1 MENTNF
7 NETADNAVWNNEA
20 EEKLSARLAGL
31 KAGAQEMEDVL
42 ADDLIKQVLTE
53 SKLFHVK
60 TGNFVK
66 DNRNL
71 IGGGIGLALAVGL
84 ELVSPTGSKKSAA
97 VAAITGGAVLAFTA
111 PVLKVAP
118 QSTMVSAAAG
128 IMTAYVGMCGGRITA
143 DYFPGNLGD
152 DE

>member
-1 MENTNF
+1 MENINLSDAT
-7 NETADNAVWNNEA
+7 EA
-20 EEKLSARLAGL
+20 E
-31 KAGAQEMEDVL
+31 L
-42 ADDLIKQVLTE
+42 ADKLTRIKMEAVGEELENVDEIINQVLGDA
-53 SKLFHVK
+53 KLFHVK

-71 IGGGIGLALAVGL
+71 IGGGMGLALAVGL
-84 ELVSPTGSKKSAA
+84 ELLSPTGSKKSAA
-97 VAAITGGAVLAFTA
+97 VAAITGGVVLAVAA
-111 PVLKVAP
+111 PILKAAP
-118 QSTMVSAAAG
+118 QTTMVASGAG

>member
-1 MENTNF
+1 MKNLD
-7 NETADNAVWNNEA
+7 NETVNLGSETDEELTAKLNAIKMEAVGEELNN
-20 EEKLSARLAGL
+20 L
-31 KAGAQEMEDVL
+31 
-42 ADDLIKQVLTE
+42 DDFVNQILFN

-84 ELVSPTGSKKSAA
+84 ELISPTGSKKSAA
-97 VAAITGGAVLAFTA
+97 VAAITGGVVLGVAA
-111 PVLKVAP
+111 PILKTAP
-118 QSTMVSAAAG
+118 QSAMVASAAG
-128 IMTAYVGMCGGRITA
+128 VMTAYVGMCGGRITA

>member
-1 MENTNF
+1 MEN
-7 NETADNAVWNNEA
+7 NNHA
-20 EEKLSARLAGL
+20 AI
-31 KAGAQEMEDVL
+31 DL
-42 ADDLIKQVLTE
+42 ADITEEELAQKLLRIKMEATGEELTDIDAMVKQVLIE
-53 SKLFHVK
+53 SKLMHVK
-60 TGNFVK
+60 TGNYLK

-84 ELVSPTGSKKSAA
+84 ELLSPTGSKKSAI
-97 VAAITGGAVLAFTA
+97 VAGVTGGAVLAIAA
-111 PVLKVAP
+111 PILKAAP
-118 QSTMVSAAAG
+118 QSAMVASGAG

>member
-1 MENTNF
+1 MENINLSDAT
-7 NETADNAVWNNEA
+7 EA
-20 EEKLSARLAGL
+20 ELTDKLTRI
-31 KAGAQEMEDVL
+31 KMEAVGEELENVDE
-42 ADDLIKQVLTE
+42 IINQVLGDA
-53 SKLFHVK
+53 KLFHVK

-71 IGGGIGLALAVGL
+71 IGGGMGLALAVGL
-84 ELVSPTGSKKSAA
+84 ELLSPTGSKKSAA
-97 VAAITGGAVLAFTA
+97 VAAITGGVVLAVAA
-111 PVLKVAP
+111 PILKAAP
-118 QSTMVSAAAG
+118 QTTMVASGAG